1 MGKKNFLTK
10 FKGLFSKKKELDD
23 EFEFVDEDGNV
34 IDPEDYDDDHEDHH
48 EDTGEFERR
57 EMTFTD
63 INADDLKELGSEAPP
78 PIEELI
84 DEDTDQFSVGMT
96 PNQGDF
102 IEKTH
107 PSIPLD
113 QLEEQLAQLNLED
126 FEDEEDSHDVDTSQ
140 FVVMSKSK
148 KGQAKN
154 KLLGV
159 KNKLF
164 SKVQFGSLFSK
175 KKFSSFAKKK
185 SDRNNPGA
193 INWDDFIALIFAPE
207 HRPRYHKY
215 FIMALCI
222 ASSYSIGRLV
232 AEVLAGQNQTVAMRR
247 TRVQTPITFTR
258 PSNLRADTGAIA
270 STNLFNAMVNDNPVK
285 DEPVKKK
292 PQGPAICEQA
302 DKKSSLPLTL
312 LNTLVLQDSVKS
324 IASVQM
330 RSSREPIVVREG
342 EKIDRMAE
350 VGRIDS
356 LKLIFKNLQSG
367 ECEYIASA
375 EEKPPRTQ
383 SKISVLSPSAGKAAI
398 KDAKDSGIINE
409 GNKYKIKK
417 TLRDDMLNNISE
429 VLTQARAVKIQNPDG
444 SLAFKM
450 TEIVPGS
457 VYSKLNIQNDDII
470 THINGKKITNL
481 NEIMSLFGRIKEVD
495 QLSLTISRG
504 GMPQDLD
511 YNFE

>member
-10 FKGLFSKKKELDD
+10 FKGLFSKKQDLDD
-23 EFEFVDEDGNV
+23 EFEFVDENGNV
-34 IDPEDYDDDHEDHH
+34 IDPEDYDDDYEDHH

-63 INADDLKELGSEAPP
+63 INADDLRELGSEAPP

-84 DEDTDQFSVGMT
+84 DDDTDQFDVGAT

-113 QLEEQLAQLNLED
+113 QLEEQLAQMNLED
-126 FEDEEDSHDVDTSQ
+126 FEDEDDSHDLDTSQ

-164 SKVQFGSLFSK
+164 SKMQFGSFFSK
-175 KKFSSFAKKK
+175 KKSSSLSQGKKN
-185 SDRNNPGA
+185 SNAGTF
-193 INWDDFIALIFAPE
+193 NWDDFIALIFAPE

-215 FIMALCI
+215 FIIALCI
-222 ASSYSIGRLV
+222 ASSYSIGKLV
-232 AEVLAGQNQTVAMRR
+232 AEILAGQNQTMAMRR
-247 TRVQTPITFTR
+247 ARAQTPISFAR
-258 PSNLRADTGAIA
+258 PSNLRADTQTIA
-270 STNLFNAMVNDNPVK
+270 STNLFNALENDNPVK

-292 PQGPAICEQA
+292 PQGPAICEEA
-302 DKKSSLPLTL
+302 SKKSALPLTL

-342 EKIDRMAE
+342 EKIESLAE
-350 VGRIDS
+350 VGKIDS
-356 LKLIFKNLQSG
+356 LKLVFKNLQSG

-375 EEKPPRTQ
+375 EEKPPKTAG
-383 SKISVLSPSAGKAAI
+383 KISVLSPGAGKAAI
-398 KDAKDSGIINE
+398 KEAKDSGIINE

-504 GMPQDLD
+504 GMPQDFD

>member
-10 FKGLFSKKKELDD
+10 FKGLFSKKKELDE

-34 IDPEDYDDDHEDHH
+34 IDPEDYDEDHEDTY

-63 INADDLKELGSEAPP
+63 INADDLRELGSDAPP

-84 DEDTDQFSVGMT
+84 DEDTDQFDVNAT

-113 QLEEQLAQLNLED
+113 QLEKQLAEMNLED

-154 KLLGV
+154 KINSV

-164 SKVQFGSLFSK
+164 SRMSFGSLLSK
-175 KKFSSFAKKK
+175 KKFSPMK
-185 SDRNNPGA
+185 SADRTNGGGV
-193 INWDDFIALIFAPE
+193 NWDDLVAKVFAPE

-215 FIMALCI
+215 FIIALCI
-222 ASSYSIGRLV
+222 ASSYSIGKLV
-232 AEVLAGQNQTVAMRR
+232 AEILAGQNQAMAKRAR
-247 TRVQTPITFTR
+247 PQTPINFSR
-258 PSNLRADTGAIA
+258 QGNLRGDTQAIA
-270 STNLFNAMVNDNPVK
+270 KTNLFNALENDNPTQEQPK
-285 DEPVKKK
+285 KKK
-292 PQGPAICEQA
+292 PEGPAICEKA

-330 RSSREPIVVREG
+330 RSSKEPIVVREG
-342 EKIDRMAE
+342 EKIDRFAE
-350 VGRIDS
+350 VGKIDS
-356 LKLIFKNLQSG
+356 LKLIFKNLESG

-375 EEKPPRTQ
+375 EEKPPRTAG
-383 SKISVLSPSAGKAAI
+383 KISVMSPGAGKAAI
-398 KDAKDSGIINE
+398 KDAKDTGIENE
-409 GNKYKIKK
+409 GNKFKIKK

-457 VYSKLNIQNDDII
+457 IYSKLNLQNDDII
-470 THINGKKITNL
+470 TQINGKKITDF
-481 NEIMSLFGRIKEVD
+481 NEIMSLFGRIKEID
-495 QLSLTISRG
+495 QLSLTVSRG
-504 GMPQDLD
+504 GMAQDFD

>member
-1 MGKKNFLTK
+1 MGKKNFISK
-10 FKGLFSKKKELDD
+10 FKGLFSKKKDLDE

-34 IDPEDYDDDHEDHH
+34 IDPEDYDEDYEDHH
-48 EDTGEFERR
+48 EDTGEFARR

-63 INADDLKELGSEAPP
+63 INADDLRELGSDAPP

-84 DEDTDQFSVGMT
+84 DDDTDQFHVGNS

-113 QLEEQLAQLNLED
+113 QLEKQLAELNLED
-126 FEDEEDSHDVDTSQ
+126 FEDEDEDDSRDVDTSQ

-154 KLLGV
+154 KIMGV

-164 SKVQFGSLFSK
+164 SQMSFSSLFSK
-175 KKFSSFAKKK
+175 KKFKGPKPSERA
-185 SDRNNPGA
+185 NGGA
-193 INWDDFIALIFAPE
+193 MSWDDLVALVFAPE
-207 HRPRYHKY
+207 NRPRYHKY

-222 ASSYSIGRLV
+222 ASSYSIGKLV
-232 AEVLAGQNQTVAMRR
+232 AQVLASQNQTMSMRR
-247 TRVQTPITFTR
+247 VRPQMPINFSR
-258 PSNLRADTGAIA
+258 PTDLRADSQAIA
-270 STNLFNAMVNDNPVK
+270 STNLFNALLNDNPTQE
-285 DEPVKKK
+285 EPKKKK

-302 DKKSSLPLTL
+302 DKKSALPLTL

-330 RSSREPIVVREG
+330 RSSRDAIVVREG
-342 EKIDRMAE
+342 EKIERMAE
-350 VGRIDS
+350 VGKIDS
-356 LKLIFKNLQSG
+356 LKVIFKNLESG

-375 EEKPPRTQ
+375 EEKPPRTA
-383 SKISVLSPSAGKAAI
+383 SKISILSPSAGKAAI
-398 KDAKDSGIINE
+398 SEAKDSGITNE
-409 GNKYKIKK
+409 GNKFKIKK
-417 TLRDDMLNNISE
+417 TLRDNMLNNISE

-457 VYSKLNIQNDDII
+457 VYSKLNLQNDDII

-481 NEIMSLFGRIKEVD
+481 NEIMSLFGRIKEID
-495 QLSLTISRG
+495 QLSLTVSRG
-504 GMPQDLD
+504 GMAQDFD
-511 YNFE
+511 YNFD